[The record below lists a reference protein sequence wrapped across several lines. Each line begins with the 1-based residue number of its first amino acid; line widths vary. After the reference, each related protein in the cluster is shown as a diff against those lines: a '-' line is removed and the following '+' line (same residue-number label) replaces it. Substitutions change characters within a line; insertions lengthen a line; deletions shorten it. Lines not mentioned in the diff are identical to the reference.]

1 VFRTFDIG
9 LRRNLLILFIAGLLF
24 WSSMASL
31 LPTLPLY
38 VEYIGGSKQQIGTV
52 MGSFAIGLL
61 LFRPKLGKMADKQG
75 RKIVLLIGLTVA
87 TITPLGYLFVK
98 SIPLLMVLRV
108 FHGISV
114 AAFTTGYLALV
125 ADLAPADKRGEVI
138 GYMSLINPLGLAIG
152 PTLGGY
158 LQAASGYPILFL
170 VASELALGGLLCVV
184 HVNHTRE
191 PTLQNNQEHR
201 KFWQILMSPKVR
213 IPTFIMLIV
222 GLVFGTLST
231 FVPLYIKETQVD
243 LNPGL
248 FYTAAA
254 ISSFS
259 TRMVTGKASDRLGRG
274 LFVTIA
280 LVFYGVSMI
289 MLWKAD
295 STSSFL
301 LAAVV
306 EGVGGGTLIPMVSTM
321 MADRSQPEE
330 RGRTFAM
337 CITGFDLG
345 IALAGPLL
353 GLVAEELGYANLF
366 LYASG
371 LSFLGILVFLT
382 QSSKDLNS
390 SVRFALGKAEDA
402 YALKKS
408 RL

>member
-1 VFRTFDIG
+1 MFRTFDIK
-9 LRRNLLILFIAGLLF
+9 LRQNLLILFTAGLLF

-98 SIPLLMVLRV
+98 SIPFLMVLRA

-125 ADLAPADKRGEVI
+125 ADLAPADKRGEII

-158 LQAASGYPILFL
+158 LQAAVGYPILFL
-170 VASELALGGLLCVV
+170 VASELALGALLCAV
-184 HVNHTRE
+184 HVTHTHE
-191 PTLQNNQEHR
+191 QALQNNQEDR
-201 KFWQILMSPKVR
+201 QFWQMLMSPKVR

-231 FVPLYIKETQVD
+231 FVPLYIRETQVD

-259 TRMVTGKASDRLGRG
+259 TRMVTGKASDRWGRG

-301 LAAVV
+301 FAAVV
-306 EGVGGGTLIPMVSTM
+306 EGVGGGTLVPMVSTM

-366 LYASG
+366 LYAGG
-371 LSFLGILVFLT
+371 LSFFGIIVFLT
-382 QSSKDLNS
+382 QSNKDLTS
-390 SVRFALGKAEDA
+390 SIRFALGKAEDA
-402 YALKKS
+402 YALK
-408 RL
+408 R

>member
-1 VFRTFDIG
+1 VFRKLNIE
-9 LRRNLLILFIAGLLF
+9 LRQNLLILFATGLLF

-38 VEYIGGSKQQIGTV
+38 VEHIGGSKQQIGIV

-61 LFRPKLGKMADKQG
+61 LFRPKLGQMADKKG

-87 TITPLGYLFVK
+87 IITPLGYLFVK
-98 SIPLLMVLRV
+98 SIPLLMVLRA

-114 AAFTTGYLALV
+114 AAFTTAYLAIV
-125 ADLAPADKRGEVI
+125 ADVAPADKRGEII

-158 LQAASGYPILFL
+158 LQAAVGYPILFL
-170 VASELALGGLLCVV
+170 VASELALGALLCAV
-184 HVNHTRE
+184 HLKHSHQQAPQE
-191 PTLQNNQEHR
+191 NNDQ
-201 KFWQILMSPKVR
+201 KQFWQMLTSPRVR

-231 FVPLYIKETQVD
+231 FVPLFIKETQID

-259 TRMVTGKASDRLGRG
+259 TRIVTGKASDRLGRG

-280 LVFYGVSMI
+280 LVFYGVSML
-289 MLWKAD
+289 MLWKANSP
-295 STSSFL
+295 STFL
-301 LAAVV
+301 FAAVIQ
-306 EGVGGGTLIPMVSTM
+306 GAGGGTLVPMVSTM

-330 RGRTFAM
+330 RGRTFAL

-345 IALAGPLL
+345 IALAGPVL

-371 LSFLGILVFLT
+371 LSFFGIIVFLT
-382 QSSKDLNS
+382 QSSKDLTS

-402 YALKKS
+402 YALKNM
-408 RL
+408 

>member
-1 VFRTFDIG
+1 VFRTFDIK
-9 LRRNLLILFIAGLLF
+9 LRQNLLILFTAGLLF

-61 LFRPKLGKMADKQG
+61 LFRPKLGKMADKQS
-75 RKIVLLIGLTVA
+75 RKIVLLIGLIVA

-98 SIPLLMVLRV
+98 SIPLLMVLRA

-114 AAFTTGYLALV
+114 AAFTTGYFALV
-125 ADLAPADKRGEVI
+125 ADLAPADKRGEII

-158 LQAASGYPILFL
+158 LQAAVGYPILFL
-170 VASELALGGLLCVV
+170 VASELALAALLCAV
-184 HVNHTRE
+184 HVNHTHE
-191 PTLQNNQEHR
+191 QVPQNSSESSQ
-201 KFWQILMSPKVR
+201 FWQILISPRVR

-231 FVPLYIKETQVD
+231 FIPLYIRETGVD

-259 TRMVTGKASDRLGRG
+259 TRMVTGKASDRWGRG

-280 LVFYGVSMI
+280 LAFYGISMI

-301 LAAVV
+301 FAAVV
-306 EGVGGGTLIPMVSTM
+306 EGAGVGTLVPMVSTM
-321 MADRSQPEE
+321 MADRSHPEE

-371 LSFLGILVFLT
+371 LSFLGMIVFLT
-382 QSSKDLNS
+382 QSNKDLIS
-390 SVRFALGKAEDA
+390 SIRFALGKAEDA
-402 YALKKS
+402 YALK
-408 RL
+408 R